1 MLSSSAGWS
10 YPVDRR
16 MLDQVALFAN
26 MKESERKLLEPL
38 FSEVLCPAGT
48 VIFSQESPA
57 EFLYLLVS
65 GQIVLRYKPYD
76 GPELDLTPLPAGSV
90 FGWSA
95 VMGSENYTASAVCL
109 EDCKALRM
117 RGAELQR
124 ICTQKPETGM
134 VLLDTLAMSISERYH
149 QSRAQVIALLE
160 YGLCSPASLSEDS
173 V

>member
-1 MLSSSAGWS
+1 
-10 YPVDRR
+10 

-26 MKESERKLLEPL
+26 LNESQRKLLEPL
-38 FSEVLCPAGT
+38 FSEVLYPAST
-48 VIFSQESPA
+48 VIFSQETPA
-57 EFLYLLVS
+57 EYLYLLVS
-65 GQIVLRYKPYD
+65 GQVVLRYKPYD

-95 VMGSENYTASAVCL
+95 VMGSENYTASAVCM

-134 VLLDTLAMSISERYH
+134 VLLDTLAQSISERYH

-160 YGLCSPASLSEDS
+160 YGLCSPANLPED
-173 V
+173 